1 MRIKILGTANAWGSN
16 EFLGTPFPLTG
27 TLANGTTIEFRR
39 YRTSLFL
46 ESRDGKRILIDC
58 GPDFAHQRRQF
69 QLGRLDAILFTHP
82 HPDHILGVDEVN
94 VYKEEARHRNVAWI
108 PIPAYADPSCWQ
120 NIRARGFAYII
131 DALHLVVENP
141 LQSFQ
146 SLQIGTV
153 TITPFSVEHSVYA
166 PGAVGFI
173 FTEESKEGRR
183 RVIYTG
189 DLWAVCDPTHPVFRE
204 PVDLLIMECDRW
216 DGLAGPAVGGGHMSL
231 QEAIR
236 FLNDG
241 VFSSPRPKQ
250 VCFVHFGD
258 NGPQGPLSTY
268 RDWRQGTI
276 SRLSC
281 RGLQSVIPDEDAV
294 IGHEGLTFTF

>member
-1 MRIKILGTANAWGSN
+1 MKITILGTANAWGSN
-16 EFLGTPFPLTG
+16 EFRGTPSPLTG
-27 TLANGTTIEFRR
+27 ALSNGATVEFRR

-46 ESRDGKRILIDC
+46 ESSDGKRILIDC

-82 HPDHILGVDEVN
+82 HPDHILGFDEIN
-94 VYKEEARHRNVAWI
+94 VYTAVANCV
-108 PIPAYADPSCWQ
+108 PIPAYAHPACWQ

-131 DALHLVVENP
+131 DALHLVTENP
-141 LQSFQ
+141 LHSLQSF
-146 SLQIGTV
+146 QIGTV

-189 DLWAVCDPTHPVFRE
+189 DLWAVCDPTHSVFGE
-204 PVDLLIMECDRW
+204 PVDLLVMECDRW

-236 FLNDG
+236 FLSDG
-241 VFSSPRPKQ
+241 VFSNPRPKQ

-258 NGPQGPLSTY
+258 SGPRGPLSTY
-268 RDWRQGTI
+268 RDWREGTI
-276 SRLSC
+276 SRLAA
-281 RGLQSVIPDEDAV
+281 RGLQSMIPDEDAV
-294 IGHEGLTFTF
+294 IGYEGLTFIF